1 MTDAK
6 LGGLEE
12 RSVDVKGV
20 RMRYFVGGEGPPLLL
35 VHGLGGA
42 ASNWTELIPLLA
54 GRHRLLVPDLPGHGC
69 SSALPAVSG
78 LEPFADRVALVAE
91 REGMLPAPVV
101 GHSLGGMIVLRL
113 ALRRPADVEAV
124 VLAGAAG
131 LSIGNVWGRELLS
144 LFTTVRPGRLA
155 ARYRGLV
162 TRSPLLRRLVFGFV
176 SVADPVAL
184 TEEAVEGFLAAQL
197 LHTDVDSAWQ
207 ALRRDDP
214 RQELEAVRCPV
225 LVLWGSEDVQ
235 LPLDDAFEYTRRLR
249 ARLRVIPGCGHLLI
263 GERPDACDQAIAD
276 FLGDRSLE
284 RHHLPACLGR
294 RRRQEFDPVG
304 DNVDGA
310 ALLALVLPGAVP
322 EPPLDSD
329 LSPLGE
335 VLRTELG
342 LPVPDRNPE
351 EVRLVVLPASI
362 DRDPESRESFL
373 LAELAHLDIA
383 RQISDQDDAVH
394 GSCPP
399 SCR

>member
-12 RSVDVKGV
+12 RIAEIKGV
-20 RMRYFVGGEGPPLLL
+20 RMRYFIGGEGPPLLL

-42 ASNWTELIPLLA
+42 ASNWTELVPLLA
-54 GRHRLLVPDLPGHGC
+54 RRHRLLVPDLPGHGG

-91 REGMLPAPVV
+91 RERMLPAPVV
-101 GHSLGGMIVLRL
+101 GHSLGGMVVLRL
-113 ALRRPADVEAV
+113 ALGRPADVQAV

-155 ARYRGLV
+155 ARYRGWV
-162 TRSPLLRRLVFGFV
+162 TRSPLLRRLVFGVV

-214 RQELEAVRCPV
+214 RQELEHVRCPV
-225 LVLWGSEDVQ
+225 LVLWGAEDVQ

-263 GERPDACDQAIAD
+263 GERPDACDRAIED
-276 FLGDRSLE
+276 FLRDGSFE
-284 RHHLPACLGR
+284 WHHLTA
-294 RRRQEFDPVG
+294 
-304 DNVDGA
+304 
-310 ALLALVLPGAVP
+310 
-322 EPPLDSD
+322 
-329 LSPLGE
+329 
-335 VLRTELG
+335 
-342 LPVPDRNPE
+342 
-351 EVRLVVLPASI
+351 
-362 DRDPESRESFL
+362 
-373 LAELAHLDIA
+373 
-383 RQISDQDDAVH
+383 
-394 GSCPP
+394 
-399 SCR
+399 